1 MAQVSLTVNGRAYQ
15 VACEDGEEEH
25 LNELARYLNQR
36 VEELVESVG
45 QVGEGRL
52 LLMAALLIA
61 DELSEAYDELDDVR
75 AKLEL
80 RPMDSGAH
88 TRASARA
95 IETLAARLEDI
106 AARVEST

>member
-25 LNELARYLNQR
+25 LQ
-36 VEELVESVG
+36 ELVESVG

-88 TRASARA
+88 ARASARA